1 MSIPTS
7 VAAHPRRSPLA
18 LGRIAMSKH
27 VDNFKCWYSD
37 ILAGLYTNP
46 HAGFV
51 ILMITIPLL
60 ERYLREKSG
69 VHEGRS
75 ITSPFYDELRRVFP
89 TLPDNTVASQFWQVY
104 RNGLLHQVTLS
115 QRNLKNLRMPDGWV
129 SRGSQVLEIDSSGDF
144 SVHPVEFAKTV
155 IKTIEDDF
163 TTFEGRHSVNHPLP
177 VPHSTG
183 PTGPTG
189 PA

>member
-1 MSIPTS
+1 
-7 VAAHPRRSPLA
+7 
-18 LGRIAMSKH
+18 MSKH
-27 VDNFKCWYSD
+27 LDNFKCWYSD
-37 ILAGLYTNP
+37 ILADLYINP
-46 HAGFV
+46 HGGFV

-69 VHEGRS
+69 VHEERL
-75 ITSPFYDELRRVFP
+75 TDAFYAQLRRVFP
-89 TLPDNTVASQFWQVY
+89 ALPDNTTASNFWQVY

-115 QRNLKNLRMPDGWV
+115 QRNWKKLRMPDGWV
-129 SRGSQVLEIDSSGDF
+129 SRQSQVLEIDSSGDF

-163 TTFEGRHSVNHPLP
+163 PTFEGMHSVNHPLP
-177 VPHSTG
+177 VPHRTDPVG
-183 PTGPTG
+183 ATG

>member
-1 MSIPTS
+1 
-7 VAAHPRRSPLA
+7 
-18 LGRIAMSKH
+18 MSKP

-37 ILAGLYTNP
+37 ILTGLYTNP

-60 ERYLREKSG
+60 ERYLREKSS
-69 VHEGRS
+69 VHEGEL
-75 ITSPFYDELRRVFP
+75 TDPFYVELRRVFP
-89 TLPDNTVASQFWQVY
+89 TLPDISVAKQFYHVY

-115 QRNLKNLRMPDGWV
+115 QKNRKGVQMPDGWV
-129 SRGSQVLEIDSSGDF
+129 SRHSQVIEIDSSGDF

-163 TTFEGRHSVNHPLP
+163 TAFEGKHSVNHPLS